1 MKSILLLMRDPD
13 REHFPAQLWH
23 SFSFLLS
30 PCPLLPQREQ
40 IRLLLSLG
48 GTAGGFRGHR
58 NSPTKTGGRLIH
70 FMQSRGNPRS
80 PWQVSMKIMCMV
92 ATASGRSQGCT
103 NLRPAFLRVLKYQE
117 EQITHLVTWAWLRT
131 IGLCKHYERCRKRW
145 EGGRIAQLSASWHSA
160 GHCLHKALVP
170 KQLIGK
176 KAPNPNPLISTQR

>member
-1 MKSILLLMRDPD
+1 MESILLLMRDPD

-30 PCPLLPQREQ
+30 PCPLLPRREQ

-58 NSPTKTGGRLIH
+58 SSPTKTGGRLIH

-80 PWQVSMKIMCMV
+80 PWQVSMKIMCVV

-131 IGLCKHYERCRKRW
+131 IGLRKHYERCRKRW

-160 GHCLHKALVP
+160 GHCLHKAPVP

-176 KAPNPNPLISTQR
+176 KAPNPNPLVSTQR